1 MTPKPVLIRDI
12 GPSHQLYAY
21 TLHIYT
27 LIVLLEHDEQHLF
40 QQQLDAH
47 RSCLASSSAPNVKM
61 TKESFWPVASLSAAV
76 LATANLSTPPAGCS
90 DQYSP
95 QKAP

>member
-1 MTPKPVLIRDI
+1 MGVWFFLGEGQARYP
-12 GPSHQLYAY
+12 PS
-21 TLHIYT
+21 
-27 LIVLLEHDEQHLF
+27 LLNAIQELLG
-40 QQQLDAH
+40 QQL
-47 RSCLASSSAPNVKM
+47 SPNDKM

-90 DQYSP
+90 DQYPP

>member
-1 MTPKPVLIRDI
+1 MPKPLFIRDI
-12 GPSHQLYAY
+12 RPSDQPYAS

-47 RSCLASSSAPNVKM
+47 RSCLASSSAPNVKI
-61 TKESFWPVASLSAAV
+61 TQGSFWPVAPLSAAV
-76 LATANLSTPPAGCS
+76 LVPANLSTPPAGCS

>member
-1 MTPKPVLIRDI
+1 MPKPVFIRDI
-12 GPSHQLYAY
+12 RPSDQPYAS

-47 RSCLASSSAPNVKM
+47 RSGLASSSAPNVKIIQG
-61 TKESFWPVASLSAAV
+61 SFWTVAPLSAAV
-76 LATANLSTPPAGCS
+76 LVPANLSTPPAGCS
-90 DQYSP
+90 NQYFP

>member
-1 MTPKPVLIRDI
+1 MPKPVFIRDI
-12 GPSHQLYAY
+12 RPSAQPYAS

-61 TKESFWPVASLSAAV
+61 TQECFWRVPPLSAAV
-76 LATANLSTPPAGCS
+76 LVPANLFT
-90 DQYSP
+90 SP
-95 QKAP
+95 SG

>member
-1 MTPKPVLIRDI
+1 MPKPVFIRDI
-12 GPSHQLYAY
+12 RPPDQPYAS

-47 RSCLASSSAPNVKM
+47 RSCLASSSAPNVKIIQG
-61 TKESFWPVASLSAAV
+61 SFWPVAPLSAAV
-76 LATANLSTPPAGCS
+76 LVPANLSTPPAGCS
-90 DQYSP
+90 NQHFP